1 MLLYFRDIFLNL
13 ILENFLS
20 SMNNIFSIDYSMMI
34 GPESADTG
42 QVTEDLNQTST
53 GPCHNDI
60 VEEVMSTS
68 ESAYDSTIPQMDR
81 TSDGVHRRCP
91 TQSTPHVGSESST
104 PADHISIR
112 VKFMET
118 ERTMSVNKTITVGEL
133 KR

>member
-1 MLLYFRDIFLNL
+1 
-13 ILENFLS
+13 
-20 SMNNIFSIDYSMMI
+20 MMI

-42 QVTEDLNQTST
+42 PVTEDLNQTST
-53 GPCHNDI
+53 GPSHNDI

-91 TQSTPHVGSESST
+91 TQSTPHVDSESNIHV
-104 PADHISIR
+104 PVDHISIR

-118 ERTMSVNKTITVGEL
+118 ERTMSVNRTITVGEL